1 MKFLENEVLN
11 NLKYKKVLIGDI
23 CLYLCK
29 MNFSVINEYSETPSV
44 SGGVCVT
51 NNAVKSAKIT
61 LDAKIIIDDNF
72 EDVILSL
79 ENLVRDKTRYDIS
92 IGNLI
97 FSDSLIVFL
106 KFLDSI
112 ENGFASVT
120 LSFVTDKKLKKAGEI
135 S

>member
-106 KFLDSI
+106 KFSDSI

>member
-1 MKFLENEVLN
+1 MKFLKNEVLN
-11 NLKYKKVLIGDI
+11 NLKYKKAFIGDI

-29 MNFSVINEYSETPSV
+29 MNFSVMNEYSETPSV

-92 IGNLI
+92 TGNLI

-106 KFLDSI
+106 KFSDSV
-112 ENGFASVT
+112 ESGFASVT

>member
-97 FSDSLIVFL
+97 FLDSLIIFL
-106 KFLDSI
+106 KFSDSI

>member
-29 MNFSVINEYSETPSV
+29 MNFSVMNEYSEAPSV

-79 ENLVRDKTRYDIS
+79 ENLVKNKTRYDIS

-97 FSDSLIVFL
+97 FSDSLIVFF
-106 KFLDSI
+106 KFFDSI

>member
-1 MKFLENEVLN
+1 MENEVLN

>member
-1 MKFLENEVLN
+1 MENEILN

-29 MNFSVINEYSETPSV
+29 MNFSVMNEYSETPSV
-44 SGGVCVT
+44 SGGICVT

-61 LDAKIIIDDNF
+61 LDAKIIIDDDF
-72 EDVILSL
+72 ENTVLSL
-79 ENLVRDKTRYDIS
+79 ENSVRNKTKYDIS

-97 FSDSLIVFL
+97 FSDSLIVLF
-106 KFLDSI
+106 KFSDSI

-120 LSFVTDKKLKKAGEI
+120 LSFITNKKMKKAGE
-135 S
+135 SG

>member
-11 NLKYKKVLIGDI
+11 NLKYKKVFIGDI

-29 MNFSVINEYSETPSV
+29 MNFSVMNEYSETSSV
-44 SGGVCVT
+44 SGGICVT

-61 LDAKIIIDDNF
+61 LDAKIIIDDDF
-72 EDVILSL
+72 ENIVLSL
-79 ENLVRDKTRYDIS
+79 ENSVRNKTKYDIS

-97 FSDSLIVFL
+97 FSDSLIVLF
-106 KFLDSI
+106 KFSDSI

-120 LSFVTDKKLKKAGEI
+120 LSFITNKKIKKAGE
-135 S
+135 SG

>member
-106 KFLDSI
+106 KFSDSI
-112 ENGFASVT
+112 ENGFTSVT